1 MPNCGAVLVT
11 GAAGYLGSH
20 ACVHLLDQGFEV
32 VGLDSFINSRP
43 AVVERAYEVA
53 GLTFPFHHIDLLDY
67 SRLEEIF
74 RAYDFSAV
82 LHFAGLKSVAES
94 CARPLDYYQNN
105 VTGSLNLLSAMN
117 AVGLTRI
124 VFSSTAA
131 VYGSPRIN
139 PVRECAEISPMSPY
153 GHTKSTVESIL
164 ATICEMNPN
173 WSARALRYFNPVGAH
188 PSGLM
193 GESPIGSPPNLIPY
207 LMQVAQGQREK
218 LRIYGMDYPTKDG
231 TGVRDYIHVC
241 DLIAGHVKAID
252 SLQNVGLEVYNLGT
266 GVGYSVL
273 EVVAEFENV
282 IGRQI
287 PVEIMG
293 RRPGDVSECFADPSK
308 ANRVLNW
315 AAGLGLSEMCRDAWA
330 WQTKNPRG
338 YELD

>member
-1 MPNCGAVLVT
+1 MQQGSSVLVT

-20 ACVHLLDQGFEV
+20 ACVYLLEQGFEV

-43 AVVERAYEVA
+43 KVVERVYEVA
-53 GLTFPFHHIDLLDY
+53 GLTFPFHCIDLLDR
-67 SRLEEIF
+67 SGLEEIL

-82 LHFAGLKSVAES
+82 MHFAGLKSVTES
-94 CARPLDYYQNN
+94 CVRPIDYYQHN
-105 VTGSLNLLSAMN
+105 VTGSLNLISAMD
-117 AVGLTRI
+117 AVGLNRI

-131 VYGSPRIN
+131 VYGSPRMN

-164 ATICEMNPN
+164 ATVCEVNPK
-173 WSARALRYFNPVGAH
+173 WSACALRYFNPVGAH

-193 GESPIGSPPNLIPY
+193 GESPRGSPSNLIPY

-218 LRIYGMDYPTKDG
+218 LYIYGMDYPTKDG

-241 DLIAGHVKAID
+241 DLIAGHVRAID
-252 SLQNVGLEVYNLGT
+252 SSKNVGFEVYNLGT

-273 EVVAEFENV
+273 DVVREFENI

-287 PVEIMG
+287 PVEG
-293 RRPGDVSECFADPSK
+293 RERRPGDVSECFADPSK
-308 ANRVLNW
+308 AKRVLNW
-315 AAGLGLSEMCRDAWA
+315 AAGSGLHEMCRDAWA
-330 WQTKNPRG
+330 WQTKNPHG